1 MITSKAGIDFVKRH
15 EGFRATPYRDVAG
28 VMTIG
33 YGHAIQKGEVFGA
46 LSSLEATAVLG
57 RDLAIA
63 EAAVNKLVTVGLQQ
77 TQFDTLVDFIFNLG
91 VNAFTSSTLLKK
103 INATAPIADIQHE
116 MLRWIY
122 AGGVVAQGLVNRRSD
137 EWNLYLNGNYGV

>member
-63 EAAVNKLVTVGLQQ
+63 EAAVNKLVTDG
-77 TQFDTLVDFIFNLG
+77 T
-91 VNAFTSSTLLKK
+91 
-103 INATAPIADIQHE
+103 
-116 MLRWIY
+116 R
-122 AGGVVAQGLVNRRSD
+122 
-137 EWNLYLNGNYGV
+137 